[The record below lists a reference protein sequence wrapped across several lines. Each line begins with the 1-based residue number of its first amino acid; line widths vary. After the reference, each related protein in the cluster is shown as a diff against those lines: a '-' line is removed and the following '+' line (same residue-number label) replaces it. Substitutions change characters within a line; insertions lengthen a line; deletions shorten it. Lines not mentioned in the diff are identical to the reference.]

1 MLTITDSAGNMLTLD
16 DEALTVVEIEGRIHN
31 WRADHG
37 TLEVPEFIVTT
48 APACPAPRAYGL
60 AVNPVTP
67 IEAPW
72 TVHAPPPT
80 SARWEGPAPKQRRG
94 AR

>member
-1 MLTITDSAGNMLTLD
+1 MLTIIDSAGNMLTLD
-16 DEALTVVEIEGRIHN
+16 DEALTVVEIDSRIHN

-37 TLEVPEFIVTT
+37 TLVVPEFTVTLSH
-48 APACPAPRAYGL
+48 PRPEPRAYGF
-60 AVNPVTP
+60 AVNPTTT

-72 TVHAPPPT
+72 KIHAPPPT